1 MRKEAIL
8 TAAVLAALSANAYA
22 AEITLENN
30 HTAGSNYN
38 LVSSA
43 GNIKL
48 DIDNGPTTNNLILGG
63 WSKYTGNS
71 IYNIFSGT
79 EIAPENRNVENI
91 AIGDVVKIKDSD
103 YGLMIG
109 NHISN
114 ENDADSIKKY
124 GRRSTMI
131 KGDYITVKN
140 SPHATVLGQDSTVT
154 NSYGAFVHGKDN
166 VVENATWSVVMGQGA
181 TAKLTTAEKGG
192 SVVIGQKANT
202 NSNFTIALG
211 ASAAAKNYAATAI
224 GGGSTA
230 TGKYSLAM
238 AQADSNGY
246 GSIGIGMNAIADK
259 EDSVSLGV
267 KSKAIGER
275 ATAIGKNAN
284 AATTDTISI
293 GSCSGATGVDGTA
306 IGHCAKAEGQ
316 SSIAMGTT
324 SKAKAEDSVAIGHLA
339 TANSDLSTAIG
350 KEAEATESGSIA
362 LGYNAKAQGMN
373 SIAIGSSKTVPGDPI
388 TTNTIA
394 KGENVIS
401 IGYEAH
407 NEASNSVAIGTN
419 ASVKHQVDDD
429 GFTHYATYS
438 TVVGT
443 GAKSTSYGGTAY
455 GYLAEV
461 HGDDGVAVGHYATA
475 NGRRSNAIG
484 YSAEAK
490 ADSSIAIGEDSEV
503 NGEFGIAQGWQAKA
517 EAESGIAIGKWAES
531 KHVGSIALGSESR
544 TADAVSTSSATI
556 NGKTYNFAGGEANST
571 LSIGVAKGVDEY
583 GNEIKEVNRTI
594 TNVAA
599 GRINDNSTDA
609 VNGSQLHAV
618 IKAVNE
624 VAANDKDTITTVV
637 AGSNTTVT
645 NDGNHNYTVSVNK
658 DLTNMNSVNLND
670 ASGTKRARLDADK
683 AHFFNDTTSTNTAVT
698 SNGVAIE
705 NTDNLD
711 QANYTINGMTASG
724 PNATVSFTTN
734 GINAGNQIING
745 VKAGVAGT
753 DAVNVDQLNAAVNKA
768 VAGTAKATT
777 VVAGKNATVTEG
789 TNAAG
794 GKEYTVAIN
803 EHLTN
808 MKSAAF
814 HSDGVM
820 PGSGGDTHISG
831 SGIHVNDLEDNNS
844 VNISPKTI
852 YVRTEG
858 YAQSD
863 LKSDEL
869 RIQNYDNGNA
879 SLLLNTDGLY
889 VGNGTPGTTV
899 QFTTKGISAGDQ
911 KIENVKAGT
920 ADTDAVN
927 VKQLKDYV
935 SNNNTIVKAG
945 DNIEVKADGNTYT
958 VSTAKDLTNLNSI
971 NLNDGNNETNF
982 NTKGIEMTYRGDGAN
997 GLEYH
1002 TTYNYN
1008 GLTIK
1013 TNDGDANPVSEVSLT
1028 DKGLNNGGNRI
1039 TNVGKGIDG
1048 TDGVNVKQ
1056 LKDELAKNRAVESVI
1071 TDNQI
1076 DNIAAVRVTNG
1087 KSTGEANAQYG
1098 VYVSKNTVT
1107 DIAKASNQFKG
1118 DDVIRVERTTGANH
1132 TADTTTFKFDGNEA
1146 SKVIPISYKANG
1158 GTVNKV
1164 TAEKGFNFVD
1174 GNHIK
1179 ASTDTNGVVRFD
1191 LDQEIPKQIER
1202 NTTNIEKITNRY
1214 DALTTKVAKN
1224 YKTAERGIAGT
1235 AALAALHP
1243 LDFDPD
1249 HKLDVMAGVGHF
1261 HGSNSVALG
1270 AAYRPN
1276 EDLMFTVG
1284 STVGNG
1290 DTVLNAGV
1298 SYKVGAKSDISRSKV
1313 AVAKD
1318 VADMKREMAEMKA
1331 QNAKIT
1337 AILNTVLGV
1346 GLPEDQ
1352 NVMFPDVPQNHWAF
1366 EAVDDLARR
1375 GLIIGYEDG
1384 LFKGDRT
1391 LTRYEF
1397 AEVVHRAI
1405 QRAKALNVPIDGRLV
1420 DEFKPELLRFEVE
1433 KNGSLERVHALKSN
1447 RDIKRDSYGTI
1458 VGVR

>member
-48 DIDNGPTTNNLILGG
+48 DTDNGPTTNNLILGG

-109 NHISN
+109 NHITN

-131 KGDYITVKN
+131 KGDHITVKN

-181 TAKLTTAEKGG
+181 TAKLATAEKGG

-246 GSIGIGMNAIADK
+246 GSIGIGMNAVADK

-267 KSKAIGER
+267 KSKAMGER

-306 IGHCAKAEGQ
+306 IGHCAKAEGT

-339 TANSDLSTAIG
+339 VAHSDLSTAIG
-350 KEAEATESGSIA
+350 KEAEASESGAIA
-362 LGYNAKAQGMN
+362 VGYNAKASGMD
-373 SIAIGSSKTVPGDPI
+373 SIAIGSSKTVPGDP
-388 TTNTIA
+388 NTSNTVA
-394 KGENVIS
+394 KGERGIA
-401 IGYEAH
+401 IGYEVD
-407 NEASNSVAIGTN
+407 NEASNSIAIGSG
-419 ASVKHQVDDD
+419 ASVKHHVDDN
-429 GFTHYATYS
+429 GITNYATYS

-475 NGRRSNAIG
+475 NGRRSSAIG

-517 EAESGIAIGKWAES
+517 ESESGIAIGKWAES

-544 TADAVSTSSATI
+544 TADTVSTSSATI
-556 NGKTYNFAGGEANST
+556 NGKTYDFAGGEANST

-624 VAANDKDTITTVV
+624 VAASDKDTITTVV
-637 AGSNTTVT
+637 AGANTTVT

-658 DLTNMNSVNLND
+658 DLVNMNSVNLND

-698 SNGVAIE
+698 ANGVAIE

-711 QANYTINGMTASG
+711 QANYGINGMTASG
-724 PNATVSFTTN
+724 PNATVRFTTD
-734 GINAGNQIING
+734 GITAGNQIING

-753 DAVNVDQLNAAVNKA
+753 DAVNVDQLNAAVNK
-768 VAGTAKATT
+768 VA
-777 VVAGKNATVTEG
+777 
-789 TNAAG
+789 
-794 GKEYTVAIN
+794 
-803 EHLTN
+803 
-808 MKSAAF
+808 
-814 HSDGVM
+814 
-820 PGSGGDTHISG
+820 
-831 SGIHVNDLEDNNS
+831 
-844 VNISPKTI
+844 
-852 YVRTEG
+852 
-858 YAQSD
+858 
-863 LKSDEL
+863 
-869 RIQNYDNGNA
+869 
-879 SLLLNTDGLY
+879 
-889 VGNGTPGTTV
+889 
-899 QFTTKGISAGDQ
+899 
-911 KIENVKAGT
+911 
-920 ADTDAVN
+920 
-927 VKQLKDYV
+927 
-935 SNNNTIVKAG
+935 SNRTIVEAG

-958 VSTAKDLTNLNSI
+958 VSTTKDLTNLNSI

-982 NTKGIEMTYRGDGAN
+982 NTKGIEMTYRGEGAN

-1008 GLTIK
+1008 GMTIK
-1013 TNDGDANPVSEVSLT
+1013 TNDGDANPVSEISLT

-1118 DDVIRVERTTGANH
+1118 DDVIKVERTIGANH

-1146 SKVIPISYKANG
+1146 AKVIPISYKANG

-1202 NTTNIEKITNRY
+1202 NTNNIEKITNRY

-1298 SYKVGAKSDISRSKV
+1298 SYKVGAKSDVSRSKV

-1397 AEVVHRAI
+1397 AEIVHRAI

-1433 KNGSLERVHALKSN
+1433 KDGSLERVHALKSN